1 MSFFANVKKSEPVIA
16 FLPLGGCLD
25 ICTGAIVEGH
35 RGEMIVNGG
44 FAPMMGVVGKPH
56 MFKSTV
62 AKSILYQAFVKVLN
76 TIKASLLMYDTEI
89 TVVEEHQ
96 REMFEFIINNYS
108 EFRQFFYEEGVLM
121 DLIGND
127 TIVFTNKNQ
136 YKGEE
141 YNELLKKL
149 LRAKDPDTKRSRDD
163 TDVPK
168 GMAMIET
175 PFKDR
180 EGKPFKMFPP
190 TGGDVDSITEFT
202 TTADEETQD
211 GHELGDKGAN
221 PAFMTMGLNR
231 QRFLMSLPGLLS
243 TYSHYVVMT
252 AQVGKEIVMQ
262 TGPTPVAPGKQL
274 SAMKNGDVLKGTS
287 SKFVSLANVCWQTLK
302 TAHCGMSHKV
312 EDGPR
317 YPLFETKGNKFDND
331 LFEIELL
338 NIRNKNGPTGF
349 TITILVS
356 QSKGFLPDLTEFHH
370 ARTHDWGFGGN
381 QINYF
386 LQLMPDLPLTRTTIR
401 KKLPV
406 TPGLQRAVNIT
417 SELLQMKQ
425 FKPSYWQDYGVEVEE
440 LYTNMTKL
448 GFSWEEILTK
458 TRGWYSPD
466 VNHPIPHLSI
476 VDLLRMNK
484 EGYIPHWM
492 DPVTKRIKA

>member
-16 FLPLGGCLD
+16 FLPIGGCLD

-356 QSKGFLPDLTEFHH
+356 
-370 ARTHDWGFGGN
+370 
-381 QINYF
+381 
-386 LQLMPDLPLTRTTIR
+386 
-401 KKLPV
+401 
-406 TPGLQRAVNIT
+406 
-417 SELLQMKQ
+417 
-425 FKPSYWQDYGVEVEE
+425 
-440 LYTNMTKL
+440 
-448 GFSWEEILTK
+448 
-458 TRGWYSPD
+458 
-466 VNHPIPHLSI
+466 
-476 VDLLRMNK
+476 
-484 EGYIPHWM
+484 
-492 DPVTKRIKA
+492 